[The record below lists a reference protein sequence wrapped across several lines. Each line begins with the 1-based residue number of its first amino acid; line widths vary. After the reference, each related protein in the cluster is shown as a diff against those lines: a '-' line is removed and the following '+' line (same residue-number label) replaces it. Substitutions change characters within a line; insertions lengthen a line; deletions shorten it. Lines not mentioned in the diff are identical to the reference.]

1 MSMPRYRVKVER
13 IVRGNET
20 HIVPVPPPDVNEFYV
35 VGYYG
40 DEAEIE
46 VGGRETDIEM
56 LRRELED
63 LKRRVSELE
72 KAVMPRATA

>member
-1 MSMPRYRVKVER
+1 MSMPRYRVRVEKF
-13 IVRGNET
+13 VRDGET
-20 HIVPVPPPDVNEFYV
+20 HIFPIPPPGVTEYYV
-35 VGYYG
+35 VGYYD

-46 VGGRETDIEM
+46 VGARETEIEM

>member
-1 MSMPRYRVKVER
+1 MARMKVPVLR
-13 IVRGNET
+13 ILRENEVL
-20 HIVPVPPPDVNEFYV
+20 IVPQIDESITEFYV
-35 VGYYG
+35 LNYEGD

-46 VGGRETDIEM
+46 VPESAQIEM
-56 LRRELED
+56 LRNELEN